1 MHQNGKLI
9 NQISISLMSS
19 LHGWPIINLTCLRRH
34 CMISSIDNKI
44 TKTCWFVGAL
54 FEGSEDQTQRFI
66 DEGVWENNYQDKY

>member
-1 MHQNGKLI
+1 
-9 NQISISLMSS
+9 
-19 LHGWPIINLTCLRRH
+19 
-34 CMISSIDNKI
+34 MISSIDNKI